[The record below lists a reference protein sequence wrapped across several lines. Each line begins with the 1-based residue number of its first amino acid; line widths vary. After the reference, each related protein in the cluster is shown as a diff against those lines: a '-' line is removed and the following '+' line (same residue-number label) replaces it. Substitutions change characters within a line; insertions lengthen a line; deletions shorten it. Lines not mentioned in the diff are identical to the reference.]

1 MYKLIV
7 GIFLAS
13 FTSCG
18 QAQKSKP
25 TGWENQKFEI
35 TMSDDNWKD
44 KLSPEQYEI
53 LRNKGTERAFTGEYW
68 DNKKKGI
75 YFSAATGQPLFS
87 SDDKFESGSGWPSF
101 TKPVSEKAV
110 KEDVDK
116 SFGMKRVEVMDGSSG
131 SHLGHV
137 FEDGPKPTGLR
148 YCVNSASL
156 IFVEEGQELPKIV
169 FDYLEK
175 HPEEKIK

>member
-7 GIFLAS
+7 GIILAS

-25 TGWENQKFEI
+25 IGSENQKFEI
-35 TMSDDNWKD
+35 TMSVDNWKD

-68 DNKKKGI
+68 DNKKKGT

-110 KEDVDK
+110 KEDVDT

-175 HPEEKIK
+175 HPEEKVK